1 MNRIHQL
8 HQLGQSLWYDNI
20 QRSLLENGT
29 LAQLIEQGL
38 IRGVTSNPTIFHN
51 AIARSTDYDAALKPM
66 AWSGWSADQIFT
78 QLAVEDI
85 QAAADLFRNL
95 YEETNAA
102 DGFVSLEV
110 NPLLANDT
118 DGTVAEAQRLWSLVN
133 RPNLMIKIPAT
144 REGIPAIR
152 KTIAAG
158 INVNVTLIFSLVR
171 YAEVIDAYL
180 SGLEDRLAQ
189 GLAIDRIASVASF
202 FVSRVDTKVDQRLN
216 EIIYKEEGN
225 AALAQSLLGKAAI
238 ANARLAY
245 ALFLEKFAEE
255 RFAALQKHGAR
266 TQRPLWASTSTKNP
280 LYRDVIYVEELIGPD
295 TVNTVPP
302 QTLEAFLDHGEA
314 QVKLGAD
321 VEAEKTMIQHLQE
334 LGISMEQVTHELEVE
349 GVKAFAD
356 AFTALQQ
363 AIEQRR
369 QAAIQELGPF
379 RDFIPTAVQRQEQDQ
394 VVRRIFEVDPSLWT
408 DDHQGQAEISQR
420 LGWLHSP
427 QNSRTL
433 IQEYQQLAQSCR
445 KDGLTHALL
454 LGMGGSSLAP
464 EVLRLTFGV
473 GNIGDQNGLDLAIL
487 DSTDPQQVLEA
498 ANRAPI
504 EQTLFIVSSKSGTT
518 SEVNAFLDYFW
529 QQAQRNLG
537 EKAPAHFVAITD
549 PGTPLEKLARER
561 DFRAVLPGD
570 PQVGGRYSA
579 LTPFGLFPAA
589 LLGMNL
595 DTLLQRATWMMYQC
609 SPALPA
615 GRNPGLVLGTILGEA
630 ALEGHN
636 KLTILAEPPFE
647 AFGSWLEQLIAEST
661 GKEEKGIIPVDLEPQ
676 VAVEYYGKDRLF
688 VYFRSDGLLDER
700 TNTLRQAGYPVL
712 VFDLKDAYDLGGE
725 FYRWEMAT
733 AVASAILGINGF
745 DQPDVQDNKDRTAQ
759 KIAQYRLTAVLDE
772 GRPVWEN
779 EHGKVYGI
787 QPEGSHTASNLREI
801 VQTFL
806 RQARKDDYIAI
817 NAYLPRNSN
826 TTENLQ
832 KLRRAVLEKTRCA
845 TTLGFGPRF
854 LHSTGQLH
862 KGGPDRALFLQ
873 ITQEPAEDVDIP
885 GQGITFGILERAQ
898 ALGDLEALIAR
909 QRRVI
914 RIHLTAGKVEDLLF

>member
-1 MNRIHQL
+1 MNRIHRL

-20 QRSLLENGT
+20 QRSLLENGK

-51 AIARSTDYDAALKPM
+51 AIARSNDYDAALKPM
-66 AWSGWSADQIFT
+66 AWAGWNAEQIFN
-78 QLAVEDI
+78 QLAIEDI
-85 QAAADLFRNL
+85 QAAADLFRPL
-95 YEETNAA
+95 YEESNAS
-102 DGFVSLEV
+102 DGYVSLEV

-118 DGTVAEAQRLWSLVN
+118 DGTITEAQRLWSLVN

-144 REGIPAIR
+144 AAGIPAIR

-189 GLAIDRIASVASF
+189 GLPVDRIASVASF

-216 EIIYKEEGN
+216 EIIQNEESN
-225 AALAQSLLGKAAI
+225 AGLAQSLLGKAAI

-245 ALFLEKFAEE
+245 ALYLEKFAEE
-255 RFAALQKHGAR
+255 RFIVLREKGAR

-280 LYRDVIYVEELIGPD
+280 AYRDVIYVEELIGPD

-314 QVKLGAD
+314 QVKLGPD
-321 VEAEKTMIQHLQE
+321 VEAEKKVIRQLEE
-334 LGISMEQVTHELEVE
+334 LGISMDQVTYELEVE

-356 AFTALQQ
+356 SFTALQQ

-369 QAAIQELGPF
+369 QAAVEELGPL
-379 RDFIPTAVQRQEQDQ
+379 RNSLPESVKRQEQEQ
-394 VVRRIFEVDPSLWT
+394 VVRRIFDMDPSLWT
-408 DDHQGQAEISQR
+408 EDPNGQAEIRQR

-427 QNSRTL
+427 QNSRVL
-433 IQEYQQLAQSCR
+433 HRDYQKLAESCR

-473 GNIGDQNGLDLAIL
+473 GRIGDQDALDLAIL

-498 ANRAPI
+498 ASRAPL

-518 SEVNAFLDYFW
+518 SEVNAFFDYFW
-529 QQAQRNLG
+529 QQAQTTLG
-537 EKAPAHFVAITD
+537 GKAAAHFVAITD
-549 PGTPLEKLARER
+549 PGTVLEKLAREKG
-561 DFRAVLPGD
+561 FRAILAGD

-589 LLGMNL
+589 LLGINL
-595 DTLLQRATWMMYQC
+595 DTLLRRAERMMAQ
-609 SPALPA
+609 SLPALPA
-615 GRNPGLVLGTILGEA
+615 ARNPGLVLGTILGEA
-630 ALEGHN
+630 VLDGRD

-647 AFGSWLEQLIAEST
+647 SFGSWLEQLIAEST
-661 GKEEKGIIPVDLEPQ
+661 GKEGKGIIPVDLEPP
-676 VAVEYYGKDRLF
+676 VAAEHYGEDRLF
-688 VYFRSDGLLDER
+688 VYFRSNGLWDER
-700 TNTLRQAGYPVL
+700 ANALRQAGHPVL
-712 VFDLKDAYDLGGE
+712 VFDLKDAYDLGAE

-745 DQPDVQDNKDRTAQ
+745 DQPDVQDNKDRTTR
-759 KIAQYRLTAVLDE
+759 KIEEYRRTAVLDE
-772 GRPVWEN
+772 GQPRWEN
-779 EHGKVYGI
+779 EQGRVYGI
-787 QPEGSHTASNLREI
+787 QLEGLTGASTLREV
-801 VQTFL
+801 VQLFL
-806 RQARKDDYIAI
+806 REARKEDYVAI
-817 NAYLPRNSN
+817 NAYLPRNSQ
-826 TTENLQ
+826 TLEVLQ
-832 KLRRAVLEKTRCA
+832 KLRHVILEKTGCA

-873 ITQEPAEDVDIP
+873 ITREVDQDVEIP
-885 GQGITFGILERAQ
+885 GRGISFGILERAQ
-898 ALGDLEALIAR
+898 ALGDLEALLAR

-914 RIHLTAGKVEDLLF
+914 RIHLTKASVEDLI

>member
-20 QRSLLENGT
+20 QRSLLENGQ
-29 LAQLIEQGL
+29 LAKLIEQGF

-51 AIARSTDYDAALKPM
+51 AIARSNDYDAALKPM
-66 AWSGWSADQIFT
+66 AWSGWNAEQIFT
-78 QLAVEDI
+78 QLAIEDI
-85 QAAADLFRNL
+85 QAAADLFLDL

-102 DGFVSLEV
+102 DGYVSLEV

-118 DGTVAEAQRLWSLVN
+118 DGTVAEAKRLWSLVN

-144 REGIPAIR
+144 PEGIPAIR
-152 KTIAAG
+152 QAIAAG
-158 INVNVTLIFSLVR
+158 INVNVTLIFSLIR

-180 SGLEDRLAQ
+180 SGLEERLAQ
-189 GLAIDRIASVASF
+189 GLPIDRIASVASF

-216 EIIYKEEGN
+216 EIIKREESN
-225 AALAQSLLGKAAI
+225 APLAQSLLGKAAI

-255 RFAALQKHGAR
+255 RFITLKRKGAR
-266 TQRPLWASTSTKNP
+266 VQRPLWASTSTKNP
-280 LYRDVIYVEELIGPD
+280 AYRDVIYVEELIGPD

-314 QVKLGAD
+314 QVKLNAN
-321 VEAEKTMIQHLQE
+321 VEEEKKIIRQLGE
-334 LGISMEQVTHELEVE
+334 LGISMEQVTYELELE

-369 QAAIQELGPF
+369 QAALEELGPL
-379 RDFIPTAVQRQEQDQ
+379 REAIPAAVARQEQDQ
-394 VVRRIFEVDPSLWT
+394 VIRRIFEIDPTLWT
-408 DDHQGQAEISQR
+408 DDPKGQAEIRQR
-420 LGWLHSP
+420 MGWLRSP
-427 QNSRTL
+427 ENSRSL
-433 IQEYQQLAQSCR
+433 IEEYQQLALSCR
-445 KDGLTHALL
+445 LDGLTHALL

-464 EVLRLTFGV
+464 EVLRLSFGV
-473 GNIGDQNGLDLAIL
+473 GQLGEHAALDLAIL

-498 ANRAPI
+498 ASRAPI
-504 EQTLFIVSSKSGTT
+504 EKTLFIVSSKSGTT

-529 QQAQRNLG
+529 HQAQQALG

-561 DFRAVLPGD
+561 GFRATLPGD

-589 LLGMNL
+589 LLGITL
-595 DTLLQRATWMMYQC
+595 ETLLHRATQMMNQC
-609 SPALPA
+609 LPHLPA

-630 ALEGHN
+630 TLDGRD

-647 AFGSWLEQLIAEST
+647 SFGSWLEQLLAEST
-661 GKEEKGIIPVDLEPQ
+661 GKDGKGIIPVDLEPP
-676 VAVEYYGKDRLF
+676 VALEHYGDDRLF
-688 VYFRSDGLLDER
+688 VHLRSTGTWDER
-700 TNTLRQAGYPVL
+700 ASALRKSGQPVL
-712 VFDLKDAYDLGGE
+712 VFDLKDGYDLGAE
-725 FYRWEMAT
+725 FYRWELAT

-745 DQPDVQDNKDRTAQ
+745 DQPDVQDNKDRTSQ
-759 KIAQYRLTAVLDE
+759 KISQYRRTGILDE
-772 GRPVWEN
+772 GQPHWQN
-779 EHGKVYGI
+779 DQGKVFGI
-787 QPEGSHTASNLREI
+787 KIEEFARATNLKEI
-801 VQTFL
+801 VNLFL
-806 RQARKDDYIAI
+806 RQARRDDYIAI
-817 NAYLPRNSN
+817 NAYLPRNPN
-826 TTENLQ
+826 TFEVLQ
-832 KLRRAVLEKTRCA
+832 KLRRNILEKTGCA

-873 ITQEPAEDVDIP
+873 ITREPEEDLDIP
-885 GQGITFGILERAQ
+885 RQGITFGILERAQ
-898 ALGDLEALIAR
+898 ALGDLEALMAR

-914 RIHLTAGKVEDLLF
+914 RVHLTAGQIEDLF